1 MYMYI
6 YAYVYAYIY
15 IYICIYLRIYLY
27 TNIHIYLCI
36 HTHIYIYIGM
46 HWAKTARQE
55 QAAITPPPYNYG
67 AEAPKMLLVFTV
79 GPVYS
84 VLNPLVLPFVTIYF
98 GIGYVVVKYKVY
110 ACM

>member
-1 MYMYI
+1 MYLH
-6 YAYVYAYIY
+6 IY
-15 IYICIYLRIYLY
+15 IYTYVYIYVFIY
-27 TNIHIYLCI
+27 THIYI
-36 HTHIYIYIGM
+36 YMYVFTHIYIYIGM
-46 HWAKTARQE
+46 HWAKTARQKE
-55 QAAITPPPYNYG
+55 AAITPPPYYYG

-79 GPVYS
+79 GAVYS